1 MIKIMN
7 VVGARPNF
15 MKIAPIVRAM
25 KKYDNLQNILVHT
38 GQHYDE
44 RMSKLFFDDL
54 QMPKPDVYL
63 NVGSASHAVQ
73 TARIMVEF
81 EKVLLREKPDL
92 VVVVGDVNSTVA
104 CSMVAVK
111 LGIKVAHVEAGLRS
125 FDRNMPEEINRLLTD
140 AISDFL
146 FVTEQSGLD
155 NLKREGVPDEK
166 VHFVG
171 HVMIDSLIHFSEK
184 AEESAI
190 MDELNLDHQDY
201 ALVTLHRP
209 SNVDSKENF
218 LNLLD
223 AFKEIEKN
231 IKIIF
236 PIHPRSRKMIDTFGL
251 QDKIAAMKN
260 LKLLEPLGYLDFMKL
275 MHHARL
281 LLTDSGGIQ
290 EETTYL
296 GIPCITMRENTERPV
311 TVDVGTNVL
320 VGSDTELI
328 KKEAKNIL
336 DGKGKKGQIPQLW
349 DGKAA
354 ERIVQIFREVLS

>member
-1 MIKIMN
+1 MN

-25 KKYDNLQNILVHT
+25 EKYDNLQNILVHT

-54 QMPKPDVYL
+54 QMPKPEVYL
-63 NVGSASHAVQ
+63 DVGSASHAVQ

-81 EKVLLREKPDL
+81 EKVLIKEKPDM

-111 LGIKVAHVEAGLRS
+111 MGIKVAHVEAGLRS
-125 FDRNMPEEINRLLTD
+125 FDRRMPEEINRLLTD

-155 NLKREGVPDEK
+155 NLKKEGIPEEK

-171 HVMIDSLIHFSEK
+171 HVMIDSLIHFTEK
-184 AEESAI
+184 AKESNI
-190 MDELNLDHQDY
+190 MGQLNLDHQDY

-218 LNLLD
+218 TNLLN
-223 AFKEIEKN
+223 AFEEIEQN

-251 QDKIAAMKN
+251 RDKIAKMKN
-260 LKLLEPLGYLDFMKL
+260 LQLLEPLGYLDFMNL
-275 MHHARL
+275 MHHSKF

-311 TVDVGTNVL
+311 TVDVGTNIL
-320 VGSDTELI
+320 VGSNTELI

-336 DGKGKKGQIPQLW
+336 DGNGKKGQIPELW

-354 ERIVQIFREVLS
+354 ERIVKILANELS